1 MANRY
6 PLVIDTLDANK
17 IKELQT
23 GDNLNLADNS
33 IVGVQNITA
42 LGTIEAAVITV
53 QGNRLVAQNFLQLS
67 DTPSTYTGNAD
78 KFVAVNAAG
87 TAIEFRPLSAFGSVG
102 ITNLDISGN
111 ITPTINNNSLLGSST
126 NKFNSVWA
134 TDVYANLK
142 DYNNTLIFN
151 ATTGKIA
158 YAALEGAPT
167 NISEFT
173 NDGLR

>member
-42 LGTIEAAVITV
+42 IGTIEAAVITV

-67 DTPSTYTGNAD
+67 DTPNTFTGNAN
-78 KFVAVNAAG
+78 KFAAVNAAG
-87 TAIEFRPLSAFGSVG
+87 TALEFRPLSDFGAVG
-102 ITNLDISGN
+102 ITNYKN
-111 ITPTINNNSLLGSST
+111 
-126 NKFNSVWA
+126 F
-134 TDVYANLK
+134 
-142 DYNNTLIFN
+142 
-151 ATTGKIA
+151 
-158 YAALEGAPT
+158 
-167 NISEFT
+167 FT
-173 NDGLR
+173 